1 MPTLPPLPRPNRRRI
16 HKIIHT
22 TRDKEHAR
30 RLMAI
35 LLLHEGRSVTD
46 VHLLTG
52 AARSTIGRWLSWYR
66 HEGVESLASLPAGR
80 APVLPVAKI
89 VTVLVLLMQFSPQD
103 FGYQRSRWC
112 TELLAINI
120 NMLMGLNVAASTLRR
135 WLPRMGIVWRRPV
148 PTLRIKDPAYQE
160 KMAQI
165 EEALA
170 KCDQANPVFYEDEV
184 DIDLNPKLGAD
195 WMFRA
200 RQKRVVTP
208 GQNVKHY
215 LAGVLHARTGRVLYV
230 SGIKKNSSLFIAM
243 LEKLRRHYRHAN
255 TITLILD
262 NYIIHKSKQ
271 TEQWLRNNPKF
282 RLIFQPVYS
291 PWVNRIERLWHKLH
305 ETITRNHSCKNME
318 SLLARVKSFMEH
330 VSPFPGNGYGTAKM

>member
-1 MPTLPPLPRPNRRRI
+1 MPILPPLPRPQRRRI

-22 TRDKEHAR
+22 TRDKDHAR
-30 RLMAI
+30 RLLAI
-35 LLLHEGRSVTD
+35 LLLHEGGSVTE

-52 AARSTIGRWLSWYR
+52 AARSTIARWLNWYR
-66 HEGVESLASLPAGR
+66 QEGVDGLAPLPAGR
-80 APVLPVAKI
+80 APVLPIANI
-89 VTVLVLLMQFSPQD
+89 ITVLVLLMQFSPQD

-112 TELLAINI
+112 TELLAIKI

-148 PTLRIKDPAYQE
+148 PTLRITDPAYQE

-165 EEALA
+165 EAALTQ
-170 KCDQANPVFYEDEV
+170 CDAANPVFYEDEV

-215 LAGVLHARTGRVLYV
+215 LAGALHAGTGRVLYV
-230 SGIKKNSSLFIAM
+230 SGTKKNSSLFIAM
-243 LEKLRRHYRHAN
+243 LEKLRHHYRRAK

-271 TEQWLRNNPKF
+271 TERWLKDNPKF

-291 PWVNRIERLWHKLH
+291 PWVNHIERLWHKLH
-305 ETITRNHSCKNME
+305 ETITRNHQCRGMAA
-318 SLLARVKSFMEH
+318 LLAQVKRFMDN